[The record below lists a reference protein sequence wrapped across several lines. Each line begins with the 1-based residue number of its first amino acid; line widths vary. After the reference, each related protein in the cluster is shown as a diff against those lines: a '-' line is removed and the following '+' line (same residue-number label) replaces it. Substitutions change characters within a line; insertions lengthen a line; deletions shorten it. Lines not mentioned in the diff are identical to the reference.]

1 MRSTSFLLLPLLA
14 CGDKASTDLHPLAPG
29 TVPDTASTT
38 PIDTGDPGTTDD
50 TDDTG
55 ETTPPCTE
63 DCDLDGVSEA
73 EGDCDD
79 ADPTIHPDAT
89 ETPYD
94 GIDQDCDGEDLV
106 DVDGDGWIAFEA
118 GGEDCDDVDPAVNP
132 DAEEVEDNWLDDD
145 CDGYADWPLM
155 TEWQADLMWE
165 GHEGDWWGSWMA
177 ASGFAVFPDLDGDG
191 YAEILAPGIATTY
204 ILSTSERGGYA
215 AEDDAFGM
223 IRGAESDPR
232 PWGQTAPGDFQVI
245 ADIDGDGQ
253 EDLAIAMEG
262 DGVGWGSEGVAIY
275 SHATLAKGGKL
286 SGLDA
291 HAGLFTDDVNSA
303 AEHHLAYVDI
313 DADGIDDLFAGEEWY
328 SSSYG
333 RVVRAPIDEV
343 VAAGESDF
351 GDYQIIEI
359 GSGTSDSHIGRQ
371 VFPAGDLDGDG
382 YPTIAIVSTTGVW
395 LVDGDAMVS
404 HEDFA
409 VDEMAE
415 ARVYR
420 VSDDYETVGYA
431 DIPDEILTPGDLDGD
446 GREDLLLLDR
456 ASTLK
461 YDGTTM
467 PGRVDVFLDLWEGGT
482 VANAEANAHI
492 TDFGASGSGLGV
504 YGMAGPAQIR
514 PDGLDLVLSGRYG
527 ISFVGLEDIPTEGL
541 LDLDGWSNRIANDS
555 AWLCYYPQD
564 NQSLVVYDVDG
575 DGDDDV
581 LCSDYKLGL
590 DLSTRSYDSA
600 YAPGVIGL
608 FLNRR

>member
-55 ETTPPCTE
+55 DTTPPCTE

-106 DVDGDGWIAFEA
+106 DVDGDGWMASEA

-132 DAEEVEDNWLDDD
+132 DAEEVADNWLDDD

-165 GHEGDWWGSWMA
+165 GNEGEYFGSWMA
-177 ASGFAVFPDLDGDG
+177 HSGFSLFPDLDGDG
-191 YAEILAPGIATTY
+191 YAEIVTTANGMTY
-204 ILSTSERGGYA
+204 FLSTGGTGGHA
-215 AEDDAFGM
+215 AESETFGF
-223 IRGAESDPR
+223 IRGKPDGSGD
-232 PWGQTAPGDFQVI
+232 QTWTYPGDFQTI
-245 ADIDGDGQ
+245 ADVDGDGRV
-253 EDLAIAMEG
+253 DLAIAMMYQ
-262 DGVGWGSEGVAIY
+262 GVQVYTSALLEAGGELTGEEAI
-275 SHATLAKGGKL
+275 ATLQGKY
-286 SGLDA
+286 
-291 HAGLFTDDVNSA
+291 NSA
-303 AEHHLAYVDI
+303 NLRPLAYVDI
-313 DADGIDDLFAGEEWY
+313 DADGIDDLFAGEKWY
-328 SSSYG
+328 DGNYG

-343 VAAGESDF
+343 ASAGESDF
-351 GDYQIIEI
+351 GDYQLI
-359 GSGTSDSHIGRQ
+359 SMGTSWNDAYFGYE
-371 VFPAGDLDGDG
+371 VFDAGDLDGDG
-382 YPTIAIVSTTGVW
+382 YPSLAVVSASGAW
-395 LVDGDAMVS
+395 LLNGGIMVS
-404 HEDFA
+404 QDDITASET
-409 VDEMAE
+409 AE

-420 VSDDYETVGYA
+420 YSEDYAIVGYA
-431 DIPDEILTPGDLDGD
+431 DIPDQLLSPGDLDGD
-446 GREDLLLLDR
+446 GRSDLLLLDR
-456 ASTLK
+456 SSTLK

-590 DLSTRSYDSA
+590 DLSTRSYDSD